1 MQMILMSGPCVI
13 ESYENLRATAKALQ
27 PIAQNEK
34 IDFYFKASFDKAN
47 RTSLDSYRG
56 PGLEKGLELLA
67 QIKKEFGYKI
77 ITDIHESC
85 QAEAIAK
92 VADVIQIP
100 AFLCRQ
106 TDLVVKVAETDK
118 IVNIKK
124 GQFMNPADMR
134 YVVLKAIKTRGGNE
148 ATYEE
153 SKKYG
158 IWLTERGNSFGYG
171 NLVVDMRS
179 LVIMRAFAPVIFD
192 ATHSVQMPGM
202 AGGKSGGD
210 SSFVPYLA
218 RAAASVGVDG
228 FFAETHLDPKSAL
241 SDGANMVPTAK
252 LFGLVDD
259 LLRLQELLPTLNST
273 QNA

>member
-1 MQMILMSGPCVI
+1 MSGPCVI
-13 ESYENLRATAKALQ
+13 ESYENLSATAKALQ

-77 ITDIHESC
+77 ITDIHESY
-85 QAEAIAK
+85 QAEMIAK

-241 SDGANMVPTAK
+241 SDGANMVPTPK

-273 QNA
+273 QNS